1 MEKAL
6 AERDKLRVQVDAQK
20 AVIIAKDEQILALQ
34 GVLKVQEQIASDWK
48 AAALNRKSAITADEA
63 LFKRYDDEVARL
75 RLERDS
81 ARRNNLLYG
90 AVGTVFGIAV
100 GVVASRK

>member
-20 AVIIAKDEQILALQ
+20 AVIIAKD
-34 GVLKVQEQIASDWK
+34 EQIASDWK

-90 AVGTVFGIAV
+90 ALGTVFGIAV
-100 GVVASRK
+100 GVFASRK